1 MAKLDGTNGLIQQ
14 YDYQVLTTAFSYTF
28 AAGTQ
33 TLIINPAGTLATG
46 TVTMPAAPAD
56 GMVITVESTQIIT
69 ALTLSGNTGQSIVGV
84 PATLFANQPLSYV
97 YRLSNTTW
105 YPFSVARSAVLQVVQ
120 GTISAQ
126 VSTTSG
132 AYVTTGLTA
141 SITPSS
147 ASSKI
152 LVLVNCASMFQN
164 GGGNQLVIAIFRGAT
179 NLHAAA
185 GAFGGQLY
193 STALI
198 ETSMSMMILDSP
210 ATTSSTTYT
219 VHYAAVS
226 GTASFNQNTGNS
238 YIILQEIAG

>member
-1 MAKLDGTNGLIQQ
+1 MAGILKVDQVQSDSNLAFAIAGSNVAFMNATSLQMVGSNVSLAGTN
-14 YDYQVLTTAFSYTF
+14 
-28 AAGTQ
+28 
-33 TLIINPAGTLATG
+33 
-46 TVTMPAAPAD
+46 
-56 GMVITVESTQIIT
+56 VITNGKVVTSAQP
-69 ALTLSGNTGQSIVGV
+69 TG
-84 PATLFANQPLSYV
+84 
-97 YRLSNTTW
+97 
-105 YPFSVARSAVLQVVQ
+105 AVLQVVSN
-120 GTISAQ
+120 TISTSI
-126 VSTTSG
+126 STTSG

>member
-1 MAKLDGTNGLIQQ
+1 MAGTIVADFIRTDANQLSLNVGN
-14 YDYQVLTTAFSYTF
+14 TTF
-28 AAGTQ
+28 ATINASGFFSNTGTQ
-33 TLIINPAGTLATG
+33 LI
-46 TVTMPAAPAD
+46 AANGKISGASLVS
-56 GMVITVESTQIIT
+56 GSITSAALSTAANTIPRSSMT
-69 ALTLSGNTGQSIVGV
+69 SG
-84 PATLFANQPLSYV
+84 
-97 YRLSNTTW
+97 
-105 YPFSVARSAVLQVVQ
+105 AVLQVVSN
-120 GTISAQ
+120 TISTSI
-126 VSTTSG
+126 STTSG

-141 SITPSS
+141 SITPTS

-164 GGGNQLVIAIFRGAT
+164 GAGAQLVIAIFRGAT

-198 ETSMSMMILDSP
+198 ETPMSMMILDTP

-226 GTASFNQNTGNS
+226 GTATFNTNTGNS